1 MSSWTIGF
9 RYKEEKVF
17 LRKGVF
23 MKFFSMKL
31 LALLSVA
38 MVVYSAPAISA
49 NVPAIAASFPEVEAV
64 YIGLLTTI
72 PSLFLLLGIF
82 TTSMIEK
89 RIGKKYTMVTGLVI
103 VAVFGTLPAWYQG
116 SFPVLFLSRGI
127 LGFGIGLFNRLA
139 IQMISLLFQ
148 NEPQKK
154 AKALGLES
162 AVGGLGGIFMTLL
175 VGQLVKISWEMSF
188 LVYGF
193 ALISLFFVQLF
204 IPNET
209 QAVTN
214 EMLLANVT
222 VSKERKQRSFIL
234 GVLLFLIVVLFI
246 NYNLQITPLLLEK
259 GIGDATEG
267 SNMIAAIATGAFIAG
282 NAFGLIYSRLHRW
295 LLPIAALLAGSSIY
309 LTYPLQTVGLLLGCS
324 LLLGFAFRSI
334 MPFFTHLLTT
344 GGEAEAK
351 FGTIVSIVAY
361 NLGVTLAPYAS
372 RLLILVSGSE
382 TAGMQMILSGG
393 LLCLIGVL
401 AFLGNKYFLY
411 FERG

>member
-1 MSSWTIGF
+1 M
-9 RYKEEKVF
+9 
-17 LRKGVF
+17 
-23 MKFFSMKL
+23 
-31 LALLSVA
+31 
-38 MVVYSAPAISA
+38 
-49 NVPAIAASFPEVEAV
+49 
-64 YIGLLTTI
+64 
-72 PSLFLLLGIF
+72 
-82 TTSMIEK
+82 
-89 RIGKKYTMVTGLVI
+89 
-103 VAVFGTLPAWYQG
+103 
-116 SFPVLFLSRGI
+116 
-127 LGFGIGLFNRLA
+127 
-139 IQMISLLFQ
+139 
-148 NEPQKK
+148 
-154 AKALGLES
+154 
-162 AVGGLGGIFMTLL
+162 
-175 VGQLVKISWEMSF
+175 
-188 LVYGF
+188 
-193 ALISLFFVQLF
+193 
-204 IPNET
+204 
-209 QAVTN
+209 
-214 EMLLANVT
+214 
-222 VSKERKQRSFIL
+222 
-234 GVLLFLIVVLFI
+234 LLFLIVVLFI

-372 RLLILVSGSE
+372 RLLILVSGNE

-393 LLCLIGVL
+393 MLCLIGMIAL
-401 AFLGNKYFLY
+401 LGNKFFLY

>member
-1 MSSWTIGF
+1 
-9 RYKEEKVF
+9 
-17 LRKGVF
+17 

-49 NVPAIAASFPEVEAV
+49 NVPAIAASFPEVDAV
-64 YIGLLTTI
+64 YVGLLTTI

-103 VAVFGTLPAWYQG
+103 VAIFGTLPVWYQG
-116 SFPVLFLSRGI
+116 SFPVLFLSRAI

-148 NEPQKK
+148 NK

-175 VGQLVKISWEMSF
+175 VGQLVKISWEISF
-188 LVYGF
+188 FVYGF
-193 ALISLFFVQLF
+193 ALISLFFVQVF

-209 QAVTN
+209 KATTDAA
-214 EMLLANVT
+214 LIANVT
-222 VSKERKQRSFIL
+222 VSKERKQKSFVL

-259 GIGDATEG
+259 GIGDATDG

-282 NAFGLIYSRLHRW
+282 NAFGLIYRRLHRW
-295 LLPIAALLAGSSIY
+295 LLPVAALLAGSSIY

-372 RLLILVSGSE
+372 RLLILVSGNE
-382 TAGMQMILSGG
+382 TAGMQMILSGV
-393 LLCLIGVL
+393 LLVMIGIVS
-401 AFLGNKYFLY
+401 GISNRYFLY
-411 FERG
+411 FERGTSEELG

>member
-1 MSSWTIGF
+1 
-9 RYKEEKVF
+9 
-17 LRKGVF
+17 

-49 NVPAIAASFPEVEAV
+49 NVPAIAASFPEVDAV

-103 VAVFGTLPAWYQG
+103 VAIFGTLPAWYQG

-214 EMLLANVT
+214 ETLLANVT
-222 VSKERKQRSFIL
+222 VSKERKQRSFVL

-324 LLLGFAFRSI
+324 LLLDFAFRSI

-351 FGTIVSIVAY
+351 FGTVVSIVAY

>member
-1 MSSWTIGF
+1 
-9 RYKEEKVF
+9 
-17 LRKGVF
+17 

-49 NVPAIAASFPEVEAV
+49 NVPAIAASFPEVDAV

-103 VAVFGTLPAWYQG
+103 MAVFGTLPAWYQG
-116 SFPVLFLSRGI
+116 SFPILFLSRGI

-214 EMLLANVT
+214 ETLLANVT
-222 VSKERKQRSFIL
+222 VSKERKQRSFVL

-324 LLLGFAFRSI
+324 LLLAFAFRSI

>member
-1 MSSWTIGF
+1 
-9 RYKEEKVF
+9 
-17 LRKGVF
+17 
-23 MKFFSMKL
+23 
-31 LALLSVA
+31 
-38 MVVYSAPAISA
+38 
-49 NVPAIAASFPEVEAV
+49 
-64 YIGLLTTI
+64 
-72 PSLFLLLGIF
+72 
-82 TTSMIEK
+82 MIEK

-103 VAVFGTLPAWYQG
+103 VAIFGTLPAWYQG
-116 SFPVLFLSRGI
+116 SFPVLFLSRAI

-175 VGQLVKISWEMSF
+175 VGQLVKISWEISF
-188 LVYGF
+188 FVYGF
-193 ALISLFFVQLF
+193 ALISLFFVQVF
-204 IPNET
+204 ILNET
-209 QAVTN
+209 KATTDAA
-214 EMLLANVT
+214 LIANVT
-222 VSKERKQRSFIL
+222 VSKERKQKSFVL

-259 GIGDATEG
+259 GIGDATDG

-282 NAFGLIYSRLHRW
+282 NAFGLIYRCLHRW
-295 LLPIAALLAGSSIY
+295 LLPVAALLAGSSIY

-372 RLLILVSGSE
+372 RLLILVSGNE

>member
-1 MSSWTIGF
+1 
-9 RYKEEKVF
+9 
-17 LRKGVF
+17 

-49 NVPAIAASFPEVEAV
+49 NVPAIAASFPEVDAV

-82 TTSMIEK
+82 YYQHDRKKDRQKIHDGH
-89 RIGKKYTMVTGLVI
+89 RIGHCGDFWHAAGMVS
-103 VAVFGTLPAWYQG
+103 G

-214 EMLLANVT
+214 ETLLANVT
-222 VSKERKQRSFIL
+222 VSKERKQRSFVL

-351 FGTIVSIVAY
+351 FGTVVSIVAY

-401 AFLGNKYFLY
+401 AFFGK
-411 FERG
+411 